1 MPEPP
6 DVVSVSLSYT
16 AISDALDTISGTIAA
31 VTDADGSDAPE
42 VPAAFVA
49 VTVNVYEV
57 STVSPVTGIL
67 PEPAWDRVPVP
78 PAGLEV
84 AVYVVIGEPPSDEGA
99 VNVTVAVVGPVADTA
114 PMPGWPGA
122 PIGV

>member
-1 MPEPP
+1 M
-6 DVVSVSLSYT
+6 
-16 AISDALDTISGTIAA
+16 
-31 VTDADGSDAPE
+31 
-42 VPAAFVA
+42 VA

-57 STVSPVTGIL
+57 PSVSPVTGIW

-84 AVYVVIGEPPSDEGA
+84 TVYVVIGEPPSVEGA

-122 PIGV
+122 PIGVTVPITGVSGTVTGAAEIGAEAADAAEVPPVFVAVAVNV